1 MPPLCYPKSK
11 FRHSDTP
18 PQMSQFPA
26 PQLSALRVVG
36 QSVTRVDARS
46 KITGAA
52 EFSGDRLS
60 VENLLYGKTLRSPHA
75 HAQIVAIDSAKAEA
89 LPGVR
94 AVITYRDV
102 PAIPFEAR

>member
-1 MPPLCYPKSK
+1 
-11 FRHSDTP
+11 
-18 PQMSQFPA
+18 MSQIPT
-26 PQLSALRVVG
+26 PKPSGLRVVG
-36 QSVTRVDARS
+36 HSVTRVDAHS

-75 HAQIVAIDSAKAEA
+75 HAQIVAIDTAKAQA

-94 AVITYRDV
+94 AGLTGRWRRFIYSIEPCVTSVTKSR
-102 PAIPFEAR
+102 P